1 MRAALG
7 RGFPNVRAACVEPL
21 GTLDIGL
28 AGSLDTSHNVH
39 PSVTPVDVTELSKLG
54 CTNVQSLAHWVVES
68 LLSRLSSRAHQDW
81 PVLGQ
86 PVINGWKEPG
96 GQNLNI

>member
-1 MRAALG
+1 M
-7 RGFPNVRAACVEPL
+7 EPL

-39 PSVTPVDVTELSKLG
+39 PSVTPVDVTELSHLG
-54 CTNVQSLAHWVVES
+54 GTSVFRM
-68 LLSRLSSRAHQDW
+68 SRVWHTGWLKVCQAGCQAGPTKIGGSVTSHQR
-81 PVLGQ
+81 
-86 PVINGWKEPG
+86 IREWKEPG